1 VAEPI
6 LLEVRE
12 PRRRFGRAVKW
23 AFFAFQIVTLGAGL
37 ATCSVLP
44 RYMGSADPEVAM
56 GAGLFGAQTLGTLMA
71 IWPLGTILLGGL
83 ALATR
88 GRKRVIAAPADWQRS
103 A

>member
-1 VAEPI
+1 MTEPL
-6 LLEVRE
+6 LLEARE
-12 PRRRFGRAVKW
+12 PRGRFGRAVKW

-37 ATCSVLP
+37 TTCTVVP
-44 RYMGSADPEVAM
+44 RFLGNADPEVAM
-56 GAGLFGAQTLGTLMA
+56 GAGLFGVQTLGTLMG